1 MKSISEMIHELTTLY
16 HYSIESLGSELGV
29 STSAINRWKNK
40 KSKPRPLIEGELRKI
55 YKRST
60 SSALLAR
67 EPDIQWPLFRQEIDI
82 RKAMDAT
89 LRELREILHRRGRMS
104 SRNEAVEELSKLLF
118 VHVMAIGKGSVGIS
132 RKSIRENFPGMS
144 IAKALK
150 TFVKESYEAYL
161 PLSIGHELQETD
173 YELKIKESEEDL
185 ILEII
190 QCFETLASESESFD
204 ISGIK
209 GVDFLNDVFGRFL
222 SDSFVDEKQL
232 GQYLTPTEV
241 VSFMVKLAIQEMSE
255 NELRI
260 LTHPEQCREFGF
272 ILDPSCGV
280 GSFLTEILRF
290 LHHEVISKNDE
301 RMARQWLSNMV
312 HDVLVGIDK
321 SERMIKLALTNM
333 AMFTLPATRL
343 FLANALVRFGD
354 DAKKLA
360 FLEGQTGLILTN
372 PPFGAEFKGD
382 DLGGFKIANKWSNH
396 IPHKLDSELLFVE
409 RYLDWL
415 IPGGQLLAIV
425 PDSILTNK
433 GLYETL
439 RKNIADQVEI
449 KSVISLPNV
458 TFGAAGTN
466 TKTSILHFRKRSKR
480 SKKKS
485 ITTPTFFAICKNIG
499 YSVSTRESQRK
510 KVFSGEGDLPRI
522 LEERTKQT
530 QKNGYGRFVKVVEK
544 KERWDANYH
553 ATLPP
558 EIEEIIVNRSNSHV
572 FLSDVSEL
580 SAERS
585 DPRRWGDGTFLYIEI
600 SDVNTE
606 TCKATGK
613 RLKCSEAPSR
623 ARKIVRTGDILFSTV
638 RPERRT
644 VARVTEEQEG
654 AICTTGFA
662 VLRPKDIDSL
672 VLAQILRTD
681 FVCQQVLRNNIGIAY
696 PAIDESCLLD
706 LLLPITKKD
715 LKNLATQAQIIIQA
729 ESELEALRT
738 EFQDKIQRRIAM
750 WKEKI
755 A

>member
-1 MKSISEMIHELTTLY
+1 MKSISEMIHELTALY

-29 STSAINRWKNK
+29 STSTINRWKNK
-40 KSKPRPLIEGELRKI
+40 KNKPRPLIEGELRKI

-60 SSALLAR
+60 SSAMLTR
-67 EPDIQWPLFRQEIDI
+67 EPDIQWPLFKQEIDI
-82 RKAMDAT
+82 REAMDTT

-118 VHVMAIGKGSVGIS
+118 VHVMAIGKGSGGIS
-132 RKSIRENFPGMS
+132 QKSMRENFPGMS
-144 IAKALK
+144 MAKALR
-150 TFVKESYEAYL
+150 TCVKKVYEEYL

-190 QCFETLASESESFD
+190 QCFETLSSESESFD

-241 VSFMVKLAIQEMSE
+241 VNFMVKLAIQEMSE

-260 LTHPEQCREFGF
+260 LTHPERCREFGF

-290 LHHEVISKNDE
+290 LHHEVASKNNK
-301 RMARQWLSNMV
+301 RTARQWLSNMV

-343 FLANALVRFGD
+343 FLANALVRFGN
-354 DAKKLA
+354 DAKELA
-360 FLEGQTGLILTN
+360 FLEGQAGLILTN

-382 DLGGFKIANKWSNH
+382 DLNGFKIANKWSNH
-396 IPHKLDSELLFVE
+396 IPRKLDSELLFVE

-433 GLYETL
+433 GVYETL
-439 RKNIADQVEI
+439 RKNIADQIEV

-466 TKTSILHFRKRSKR
+466 TKTSILHLRKRA
-480 SKKKS
+480 KKKPS
-485 ITTPTFFAICKNIG
+485 VTPTFFAICNNIG
-499 YSVSTRESQRK
+499 YSVSTRESQRR
-510 KVFSGEGDLPRI
+510 KVFNGESDLPRI
-522 LEERTKQT
+522 LEARTKPS
-530 QKNGYGRFVKVVEK
+530 QKNVCGRFVKAVEK

-553 ATLPP
+553 AALPP
-558 EIEEIIVNRSNSHV
+558 EIEEILVNRSHSHV
-572 FLSDVSEL
+572 FLSDVCEL
-580 SAERS
+580 STDRS
-585 DPRRWGDGTFLYIEI
+585 DPRRWGNGTFLYIEI
-600 SDVNTE
+600 SDVNAE
-606 TCKATGK
+606 MCKATGK
-613 RLKCSEAPSR
+613 RLKSSEAPSR
-623 ARKIVRTGDILFSTV
+623 ARKVVHAGDILFSTV

-644 VARVTEEQEG
+644 VARVIDEQEG

-662 VLRPKDIDSL
+662 VLRPKGIDSL

-706 LLLPITKKD
+706 ILLPIAKKD
-715 LKNLATQAQIIIQA
+715 LKNFATQAQTIVQA
-729 ESELEALRT
+729 ESELEELRT
-738 EFQDKIQRRIAM
+738 EFQDKIQKQIAM

>member
-1 MKSISEMIHELTTLY
+1 MIHELTTLY
-16 HYSIESLGSELGV
+16 HHSIESLGSELGV
-29 STSAINRWKNK
+29 SASTINRWKNK
-40 KSKPRPLIEGELRKI
+40 KSRPRPLIEGELRKI

-60 SSALLAR
+60 SSAMLAR
-67 EPDIQWPLFRQEIDI
+67 EPDIQWPLFKQEIDI
-82 RKAMDAT
+82 REAMDTT

-104 SRNEAVEELSKLLF
+104 SRNEAVEELAKLLF
-118 VHVMAIGKGSVGIS
+118 VHVMAIGKGNGGIS
-132 RKSIRENFPGMS
+132 QKNMRENFPGMS
-144 IAKALK
+144 MAKALR
-150 TFVKESYEAYL
+150 TFVKEIYEAYL
-161 PLSIGHELQETD
+161 PLSIGHELHKTD
-173 YELKIKESEEDL
+173 YELKIKESEEEL

-190 QCFETLASESESFD
+190 QCFETLSSEFESFD

-222 SDSFVDEKQL
+222 SDSFADEKQL

-260 LTHPEQCREFGF
+260 LTHPERCREFGF
-272 ILDPSCGV
+272 VLDPSCGV

-290 LHHEVISKNDE
+290 LHHEVALKNDE
-301 RMARQWLSNMV
+301 QKTRQWLSNMV

-333 AMFTLPATRL
+333 AMFTLPATKL

-354 DAKKLA
+354 DAKELA
-360 FLEGQTGLILTN
+360 FLEGQVGLILTN
-372 PPFGAEFKGD
+372 PPFGAEFKGE
-382 DLGGFKIANKWSNH
+382 DLVGFQIANKWSNH
-396 IPHKLDSELLFVE
+396 KPRKLDSELLFVE
-409 RYLDWL
+409 CYLDWL
-415 IPGGQLLAIV
+415 IPGGQLLAIM

-439 RKNIADQVEI
+439 RKNIADQIEI

-466 TKTSILHFRKRSKR
+466 TKTSILHLRKL
-480 SKKKS
+480 KKNNS
-485 ITTPTFFAICKNIG
+485 SATPTFFAVCKNIG

-510 KVFSGEGDLPRI
+510 KVFNGEGDLPRI
-522 LEERTKQT
+522 LEERTKKT
-530 QKNGYGRFVKVVEK
+530 QKNGCGRFVESVEQ

-558 EIEEIIVNRSNSHV
+558 KIEEILVNRSNSHV
-572 FLSDVSEL
+572 FLSDVSDL
-580 SAERS
+580 SMERS
-585 DPRRWGDGTFLYIEI
+585 DPRRWGNGTFLYIEI

-623 ARKIVRTGDILFSTV
+623 ARKVVHAGEILFSTV

-672 VLAQILRTD
+672 VLAQILKTD

-706 LLLPITKKD
+706 ILLPIAKKD
-715 LKNLATQAQIIIQA
+715 LKNLATQAQTIVQV
-729 ESELEALRT
+729 ESGLEALRK
-738 EFQDKIQRRIAM
+738 EFQDKIQNRIAL
-750 WKEKI
+750 WEKKI
-755 A
+755 T